1 MSPSI
6 EAPVENAL
14 AEAAAAVGLRIDPNF
29 VDTDLPT
36 VAGPFVTM
44 NIADAED
51 HVMACVAL
59 RDTLSPDDGLLETLA
74 SAVAAAVGSN
84 QEPTAAGPVGTG
96 ADLPIRFTTPISAV
110 ALTDGAEIQALLVTG
125 VERRS
130 DVDGTNPTPAMANL
144 SPAGASNQVGTD
156 PGAGD
161 PIAGTFSGLDKLVN
175 VALDVSV
182 ELGRASVTLAEVLEY
197 DVGSVI
203 ELDRAAGAPVDVRVN
218 GMLLAHGEV
227 VLIDDEYAVR
237 ITAILDPQA
246 DR

>member
-1 MSPSI
+1 MSPNI
-6 EAPVENAL
+6 EAPVEHAL
-14 AEAAAAVGLRIDPNF
+14 AEAASAVGLRIDPNF
-29 VDTDLPT
+29 VDTELST

-44 NIADAED
+44 NIADAENN
-51 HVMACVAL
+51 VVACVAL

-74 SAVAAAVGSN
+74 SAVAAAVGSS
-84 QEPTAAGPVGTG
+84 QKPTAAGPVGTG
-96 ADLPIRFTTPISAV
+96 ADLPIRFATPISAV

-130 DVDGTNPTPAMANL
+130 DVDATKPPTADA
-144 SPAGASNQVGTD
+144 SPAIRPEHV
-156 PGAGD
+156 GAGPGPGD
-161 PIAGTFSGLDKLVN
+161 PVAGTFSGLDKLVN

-218 GMLLAHGEV
+218 GMLLAQGEV

-237 ITAILDPQA
+237 ITAIFDPQA